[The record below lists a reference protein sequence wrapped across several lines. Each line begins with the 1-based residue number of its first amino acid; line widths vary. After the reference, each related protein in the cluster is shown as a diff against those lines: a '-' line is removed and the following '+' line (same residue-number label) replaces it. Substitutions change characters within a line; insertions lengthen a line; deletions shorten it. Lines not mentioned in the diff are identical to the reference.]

1 MIKVKTFY
9 YYTSKKAKSI
19 QSLKSCYGKRAGV
32 SLKLVMIV
40 KKCVAYL
47 IGVFLVNNFKDAD
60 LS

>member
-1 MIKVKTFY
+1 MIKVKTIY
-9 YYTSKKAKSI
+9 YYKSKKAKSI